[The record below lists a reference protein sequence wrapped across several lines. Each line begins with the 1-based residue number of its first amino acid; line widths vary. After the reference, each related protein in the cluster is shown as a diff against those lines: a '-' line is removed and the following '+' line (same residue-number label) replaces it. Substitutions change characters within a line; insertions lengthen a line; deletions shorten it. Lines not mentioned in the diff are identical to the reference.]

1 MSELSAHQYYLI
13 TGGVVAEKYKEFNET
28 LNRQIAARNAFAKR
42 FGSEVVYGNN
52 CKIEGLGFGD
62 GKTPPQR
69 WVRVARTVNV
79 WKPGGR
85 TPEAK
90 ELRREMRNLGHV
102 MWRDLQEM
110 LGYNMMH
117 FMTGLTIRCLQ
128 MLKVGDQQILQVPK
142 TSRKE
147 VLTFDSME
155 GCKPIKTSE
164 YHVLLELHEAER
176 ETDEAEDDDI

>member
-1 MSELSAHQYYLI
+1 MSELSPHQYYLI

-28 LNRQIAARNAFAKR
+28 LNRQVAARHAFAKR

-52 CKIEGLGFGD
+52 AGIVGLGFD
-62 GKTPPQR
+62 ATTAPPVG
-69 WVRVARTVNV
+69 WVGVPRTVNV

-85 TPEAK
+85 SPEAK

-102 MWRDLQEM
+102 MWRDFQEM

-128 MLKVGDQQILQVPK
+128 MLKVGEQQILQVPK

-155 GCKPIKTSE
+155 GCAPIRPSE
-164 YHVLLELHEAER
+164 YHALLELHEAER
-176 ETDEAEDDDI
+176 GMEEAEDDD